1 MPDDKLELFPAGG
14 LALARR
20 NPSSMNKWTIAIL
33 FRCQAHRGS
42 TSLTDVLH
50 RQFSLRSRARVV
62 AHMRVAKP
70 TRIDGKHIVGLA
82 LGGDLSH

>member
-1 MPDDKLELFPAGG
+1 MPQDELELFPAGG

-20 NPSSMNKWTIAIL
+20 NPNSIYTWTIAVL
-33 FRCQAHRGS
+33 FRCQDHRGS

-50 RQFSLRSRARVV
+50 GQFSLRSRARVV
-62 AHMRVAKP
+62 AHMRVATP